1 MYLLSEEFTMNPSS
15 QVNEN
20 DYSNRNCRNTQH
32 LRNWT
37 IAWVISMAIAAF
49 APKYIW
55 NFNTLLSFIAIVT
68 NIAVGFGMLLANRKY
83 LQGLDE
89 MQRKILFDAMALSLG
104 VGLVLGSSYELL
116 EDIKLIPF
124 QPEISHLV
132 IIMCLTYVIGVA
144 LGHRKYQ

>member
-1 MYLLSEEFTMNPSS
+1 MSLSS
-15 QVNEN
+15 QKNEN
-20 DYSNRNCRNTQH
+20 DYSKRNCRNTRH

-49 APKYIW
+49 APKYVW
-55 NFNTLLSFIAIVT
+55 DFNTLLSIIGVVIC
-68 NIAVGFGMLLANRKY
+68 IAVGFGMLLANRKY

-124 QPEISHLV
+124 QPEIPHLMIV
-132 IIMCLTYVIGVA
+132 MCLTYLVGAIA
-144 LGHRKYQ
+144 GHRKYQ